1 METKNL
7 LFANL
12 MDNDIVDIRDIIE
25 QFEETET
32 DFVNRFNEQHE
43 PNDAIAESD
52 NDLFKAWL
60 SEISNDDEEAA
71 DFELILSLLEN
82 LKGYGGDEQWRGDW
96 YPITLI
102 RDDYFEDYAQQ
113 LAEDIGAVD
122 RNAAWPN
129 NCIDWKQ
136 AAKELEMDYSTIDFK
151 KASYLYR

>member
-32 DFVNRFNEQHE
+32 DFVNRFNEQQE
-43 PNDAIAESD
+43 PNDAITESD

-60 SEISNDDEEAA
+60 SEISNEDEEAA
-71 DFELILSLLEN
+71 DFNLILSFLED
-82 LKGYGGDEQWRGDW
+82 LKGNGGDEQWRGDW

-136 AAKELEMDYSTIDFK
+136 AAKELEMDYSTVDFEK
-151 KASYLYR
+151 TSYLYR